1 MISDLTEQGRPVA
14 DLPAPAD
21 SDADEVNRARLAK
34 LDQCRLATLEN
45 PPERPPMI
53 LSYKDKRLGEAG
65 SIVVIQGKAKSGKTA
80 VVGAILG
87 AAIGGEGDFFGM
99 ESPNPLKKAV
109 LHFDTEQSRYEHFDV
124 LDVSVRKRAKF
135 ADIPKHLHS
144 YTMLQLEIGERWK
157 TIQADVERRAVQH
170 DGVHLVVLDG
180 VADLVNDPN
189 DASGS
194 FSLVHELQAFADRHQ
209 CLIVAVLHENPG
221 SGRNK
226 TRGHLGSQMERK
238 ARTSISVEKDGS
250 SEIVQMYEVGARTC
264 SWPKREAVCFQYDA
278 EAGMHVTVDN
288 PNAMLAAE
296 NGKKAEAEKANA
308 LQALAMKVLS
318 RPLTHGEFIKAI
330 MAESACKESTAKSR
344 IREMSGDLKI
354 VEKISGGLYQIT
366 AEVAEVKG
374 QEEDK
379 NVIPALTLP
388 VEGV

>member
-1 MISDLTEQGRPVA
+1 MIFDLTDQCRPVPNLA
-14 DLPAPAD
+14 APAA
-21 SDADEVNRARLAK
+21 SDAEEGNNARLAK
-34 LDQCRLATLEN
+34 LDQCRLASLEN

-65 SIVVIQGKAKSGKTA
+65 SIVVIQGKVKSGKTA

-87 AAIGGEGDFFGM
+87 AAIGGTGDLFGL

-109 LHFDTEQSRYEHFDV
+109 LHYDTEQSRYEHFDV
-124 LDVSVRKRAKF
+124 LDVSVRKRAGF
-135 ADIPKHLHS
+135 TEIPKHLHS

-157 TIQADVERRAVQH
+157 TIQADVERRSVQH

-194 FSLVHELQAFADRHQ
+194 FSLIHELHAFADRHQ

-221 SGRNK
+221 SGSKK

-238 ARTSISVEKDGS
+238 ARTSISVEKDGN
-250 SEIVQMYEVGARTC
+250 SEIVQMYVVGARKC

-288 PNAMLAAE
+288 PNAMLAAA
-296 NGKKAEAEKANA
+296 NVKTAEAEMANS
-308 LQALAMKVLS
+308 LQALAKKVLNK
-318 RPLTHGEFIKAI
+318 PLTHGDFVKAI
-330 MAESACKESTAKSR
+330 MAEIPCKESTAKSR
-344 IREMSGDLKI
+344 IKEMSGDLKI
-354 VEKISGGLYQIT
+354 VEKINGGLYQIT
-366 AEVAEVKG
+366 TEVAGVKG

>member
-1 MISDLTEQGRPVA
+1 
-14 DLPAPAD
+14 
-21 SDADEVNRARLAK
+21 
-34 LDQCRLATLEN
+34 
-45 PPERPPMI
+45 MI

-87 AAIGGEGDFFGM
+87 AAIGGEGDFFGL
-99 ESPNPLKKAV
+99 ESPNPHKKAV
-109 LHFDTEQSRYEHFDV
+109 LHYDTEQSRYEHFDV

-189 DASGS
+189 DPSGS
-194 FSLVHELQAFADRHQ
+194 FSLVHELHAFADRHQ
-209 CLIVAVLHENPG
+209 CLIVVVLHENPG
-221 SGRNK
+221 AGSKK

-238 ARTSISVEKDGS
+238 AQTSISVEKNGS
-250 SEIVQMYEVGARTC
+250 TEIVEMHEVAARSC
-264 SWPKREAVCFQYDA
+264 SWPKKEAVCFQYDA
-278 EAGMHVTVDN
+278 VARMHVTVDN

-296 NGKKAEAEKANA
+296 NVKKAEAEKALA
-308 LQALAMKVLS
+308 LQSLAKKVLS
-318 RPLTHGEFIKAI
+318 KPLAHGEFVKAI
-330 MAESACKESTAKSR
+330 MAESACKDSTAKSR
-344 IREMSGDLKI
+344 IKEMSGKLKI
-354 VEKISGGLYQIT
+354 VEKIDGGLYQIV

-374 QEEDK
+374 QEEELQPL
-379 NVIPALTLP
+379 PALTLP